1 MDLPA
6 FVQSQW
12 GLVFSLVT
20 AVLLLLAG
28 IYSYASGQRRAA
40 HWLLGALVGGLV
52 IAALW
57 VQPLLPRILLLDGA
71 ALAAVGLVW
80 MQERKAGGLFL
91 AAALAGSIL
100 VAGGLYAAG
109 LLGGSTAQPAGGMD
123 KLAIALL
130 AVGFGLKLALVPF
143 YFWLPP
149 LAENTSPMT
158 AVLVIG
164 VLDMAELGEL
174 AALRGEAP
182 WIFSGGAQAV
192 WLGLALLSM
201 FGGALMALAQRS
213 LRRMLAFSAIDDS
226 GYLLLG
232 ILAGTP
238 LGIGGALLGAVSH
251 ALCKFLLFA
260 AVGTA
265 EKGLGQKLT
274 LDRRGLAGRF
284 PVSAAAFIVGALG
297 MVGVP
302 PFLGWVGRWRLY
314 LAGIDLGGW
323 PLGLAMAAA
332 SALAILYYVR
342 AVHRVW
348 LGAPESAQAGPEPR
362 FVSGALVIVII
373 LLVLAGLYLGFGP
386 GMAIG

>member
-6 FVQSQW
+6 FVQSNW
-12 GLVFSLVT
+12 GPVFSLVA
-20 AVLLLLAG
+20 AVLLLLVG
-28 IYSYASGQRRAA
+28 IYSYASGLRSASR
-40 HWLLGALVGGLV
+40 WLAGALLGGLV

-57 VQPLLPRILLLDGA
+57 VQPLLPRILLLDAA
-71 ALAAVGLVW
+71 ALAAVALVW
-80 MQERKAGGLFL
+80 LQNRKAGWLFL
-91 AAALAGSIL
+91 AAALGGSIL

-109 LLGGSTAQPAGGMD
+109 LFAGAALPAGGLD

-130 AVGFGLKLALVPF
+130 AVGFALKLALVPL
-143 YFWLPP
+143 YVWLPS
-149 LAENTSPMT
+149 LAESSSPMT

-164 VLDMAELGEL
+164 LLDMAELGEL

-182 WIFSGGAQAV
+182 WIFSGGAQSV

-201 FGGALMALAQRS
+201 FGGALLALSQRS
-213 LRRMLAFSAIDDS
+213 LRRMLAFSAIDDT

-232 ILAGTP
+232 ILAGTS
-238 LGIGGALLGAVSH
+238 LGVGGALLGALSH
-251 ALCKFLLFA
+251 AVCKFLLFA
-260 AVGTA
+260 AVGNA
-265 EKGLGQKLT
+265 EAGLGKKLT
-274 LDRRGLAGRF
+274 LDMRGLAGRF

-323 PLGLAMAAA
+323 QLGLAMALA

-342 AVHRVW
+342 AIHRVW
-348 LGAPESAQAGPEPR
+348 LGTPESDQVAPEPR
-362 FVSGALVIVII
+362 LLRGTLVIVII
-373 LLVLAGLYLGFGP
+373 MLVLAGLYLGFGP